1 MSNIR
6 LACKFFVLNLLVLF
20 MTNGYAASFDCAKAG
35 TKIEK
40 MICSSTSLNKL
51 DSDLAGFYKEAVG
64 KEPSIKQDQLAWIK
78 ERNKCSTDACL
89 EESYKDRIDSLTN
102 FIVRHDREA
111 LRAEQKPSNTNQV
124 KTEFKPTDKDKKLI
138 DYTLLANMCAGFY
151 SKWSLN
157 ATSKNCELSGDD
169 NDLKCKAWASKDR
182 LQGWYEYLAKKNN
195 PNDMEVISYLKNT
208 GATTQSYRY
217 GVDNLANNQVSQ
229 QCFNYLYKK

>member
-1 MSNIR
+1 MKYFFSY
-6 LACKFFVLNLLVLF
+6 AFKFFTFIMPFVNYSY
-20 MTNGYAASFDCAKAG
+20 GASFDCAKAG
-35 TKIEK
+35 TKVEK
-40 MICSSTSLNKL
+40 LICSTPSLSKL
-51 DSDLAGFYKEAVG
+51 DSSLADVYKDALR
-64 KEPSIKQDQLAWIK
+64 KEPAIKPDQLAWIK
-78 ERNKCSTDACL
+78 ERNKCSSEACL
-89 EESYKDRIDSLTN
+89 EESYKERIDSLTN
-102 FIVRHDREA
+102 FIVGRDREGM
-111 LRAEQKPSNTNQV
+111 RAEQKPSNTNQV

-217 GVDNLANNQVSQ
+217 GVDNSANIQVSQ